1 MRFLFVDRITE
12 LSQNLVAQ
20 GCKHVTR
27 DDYYLCQDPQGAWC
41 FVPSLMGETL
51 GQLAAWHVMM
61 KHDFRLR
68 PVAGIA
74 ACATFYRPAYV
85 GETLWLETHLDALDQ
100 TAVQYHGEARIG
112 DEVVFRLEGALGPL
126 LPMEEFIDV
135 DLVRAQFHEINR
147 PLLPSHIDPPEMP
160 IADQDQL
167 MPHATGARVAPIGF
181 DRVLNEEVGVSLT
194 AVKSITRAATYFPD
208 HFPNKPVLPMTIL
221 LESFLNLTQEFIQRA
236 GYSGVYICHKMR
248 RVKMSGFISPGDI
261 VIGILTLKQQTDAE
275 LVFTCRTDVSGKRI
289 GVLEITMKLAR

>member
-1 MRFLFVDRITE
+1 MIETNDW
-12 LSQNLVAQ
+12 VA
-20 GCKHVTR
+20 
-27 DDYYLCQDPQGAWC
+27 
-41 FVPSLMGETL
+41 F
-51 GQLAAWHVMM
+51 
-61 KHDFRLR
+61 
-68 PVAGIA
+68 
-74 ACATFYRPAYV
+74 
-85 GETLWLETHLDALDQ
+85 
-100 TAVQYHGEARIG
+100 
-112 DEVVFRLEGALGPL
+112 
-126 LPMEEFIDV
+126 
-135 DLVRAQFHEINR
+135 VRAHCGDNPQTFERFQRNAEI
-147 PLLPSHIDPPEMP
+147 
-160 IADQDQL
+160 
-167 MPHATGARVAPIGF
+167 VGF

-194 AVKSITRAATYFPD
+194 AVKSITRAAPYFPD